1 MTFLIPHEL
10 IQCERFAGGPF
21 DIANS
26 EDEQIGPHHAA
37 IEPVRATTT
46 LDAAEY
52 ADIWPVDFSHNL
64 ADEEF
69 RQAKSVRDSD
79 FDFMPSHFVSS
90 RRQFDGRTLKV
101 KMAHNLKLRFRLYVI
116 LRGFLWCGTYGGR

>member
-69 RQAKSVRDSD
+69 RQAKSVRNSD
-79 FDFMPSHFVSS
+79 FGFMPSHFAFPPAVNSTDGQS
-90 RRQFDGRTLKV
+90 RSKQHTTTS
-101 KMAHNLKLRFRLYVI
+101 YV
-116 LRGFLWCGTYGGR
+116 LEST